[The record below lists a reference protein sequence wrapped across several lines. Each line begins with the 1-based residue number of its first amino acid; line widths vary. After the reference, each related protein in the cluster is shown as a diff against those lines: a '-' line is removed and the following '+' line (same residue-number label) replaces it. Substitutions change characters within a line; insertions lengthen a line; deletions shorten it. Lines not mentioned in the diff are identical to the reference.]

1 MHLMRRVVLVVC
13 LATLP
18 LHAQDSP
25 LTGALREHS
34 FPFTIENG
42 QLAGAG
48 AAFFRQVAREH
59 QFIMIGEDHGIREV
73 PEFVGAAFDLARR
86 DANYRHLGVEIGPE
100 TTRQLETMLRKPTG
114 QDELKAFLTRYTG
127 FSLPFAN
134 WREEALLFQRV
145 VQSLPDEK
153 HVLWGLDQE
162 FIVAPSYLFEDLA
175 RMAPTPAARD
185 LARNLAASSLASD
198 RRMIAEANPQ
208 AVWMVT
214 STDADVAALQKAFEK
229 ATPAARALLDEIVES
244 RAIYRTIFSGK
255 NYESNRDRGELMKR
269 HFVAEYEAAVRAGE
283 AAPRVMLKF
292 GSNHAF
298 RGWSGTSTYE
308 LGSFLP
314 ELAIAHGSHGF
325 NILIVH
331 TRGTQN
337 MYRPFGSKLE
347 DQARPFADGKSDSDN
362 AVLDAGAMRA
372 LAGDATMM
380 FDLRP
385 VLAAAQNGKLGKL
398 DPTTLRL
405 LRSFDAVV
413 VLPVVNASALI
424 VPPTAR

>member
-1 MHLMRRVVLVVC
+1 MRRAVLVVL
-13 LATLP
+13 LATLS

-25 LTGALREHS
+25 LAAALRANGV
-34 FPFTIENG
+34 PFTIENG
-42 QLAGAG
+42 QLGGAG
-48 AAFFRQVAREH
+48 AAFFRQLAREH
-59 QFIMIGEDHGIREV
+59 QFIIIGEDHGIHEV

-86 DANYRHLGVEIGPE
+86 DANYRHLGIELGPE
-100 TTRQLETMLRKPTG
+100 TARQLETMLRKPSG
-114 QDELKAFLTRYTG
+114 QDDLKAFLTRYTG

-134 WREEALLFQRV
+134 WREEAQLFQRV

-162 FIVAPSYLFEDLA
+162 FIVAPSYLFESLA
-175 RMAPTPAARD
+175 RMAPNDEART
-185 LARNLAASSLASD
+185 LATNLAASSLASD

-214 STDADVAALQKAFEK
+214 STDADVAALQKAFAN
-229 ATPAARALLDEIVES
+229 ATPAARALLDEIVQS
-244 RAIYRTIFSGK
+244 RAIYRAIFSGK
-255 NYESNRDRGELMKR
+255 NYESNRDRAELMKR
-269 HFVAEYEAAVRAGE
+269 HFAAEYEAARRAGE

-298 RGWSGTSTYE
+298 RGVSGTSTYE

-314 ELAIAHGSHGF
+314 ELAIANGSHAC
-325 NILIVH
+325 NVLLVH

-347 DQARPFADGKSDSDN
+347 DQAKPFADGGSDSDN
-362 AVLDAGAMRA
+362 DVLDVRA
-372 LAGDATMM
+372 ARAIAGDAMMM

-385 VLAAAQNGKLGKL
+385 VRAAAQNRKLGKL
-398 DPTTLRL
+398 DPPVLRL
-405 LRSFDAVV
+405 LQAFDVVV
-413 VLPVVNASALI
+413 VLPVVHASALI
-424 VPPTAR
+424 VPPAEPSH